1 MRGIGC
7 ALLLK
12 PKEALNKSPT
22 YEKIAAHALNTSE
35 IKE

>member
-1 MRGIGC
+1 MT
-7 ALLLK
+7 ASL